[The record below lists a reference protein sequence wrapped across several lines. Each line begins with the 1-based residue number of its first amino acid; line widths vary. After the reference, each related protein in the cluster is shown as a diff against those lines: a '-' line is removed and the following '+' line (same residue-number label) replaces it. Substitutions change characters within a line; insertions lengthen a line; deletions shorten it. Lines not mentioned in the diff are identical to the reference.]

1 MSLVPVFFTSVACC
15 PVVSLIAILN
25 ALTIVESLFPR
36 NAGHLFPKEADTT
49 SSPCVFSCTPL
60 QTFMIFCSTA
70 SSVRLGGIRASTS
83 NWAEEGIVL
92 VSSPAV
98 IFVTEPVN
106 AFNFEASSFVTHEDS
121 SFFQR
126 LMASS
131 QLSLQLHPPAAC
143 PPPAAPASLP
153 RHCPLH
159 PLAPLPPPPPP

>member
-1 MSLVPVFFTSVACC
+1 MSLVSVFFTSVACC

-49 SSPCVFSCTPL
+49 SSPCVFSCTTL
-60 QTFMIFCSTA
+60 QMFMIFCSTA

-98 IFVTEPVN
+98 IFVTEPFN
-106 AFNFEASSFVTHEDS
+106 ALHFQAPSFVEEADAR
-121 SFFQR
+121 FFQMSR
-126 LMASS
+126 
-131 QLSLQLHPPAAC
+131 AAQ
-143 PPPAAPASLP
+143 AWTL
-153 RHCPLH
+153 
-159 PLAPLPPPPPP
+159 